1 MAKLSVR
8 ERLLKRK
15 DDVLKVEVRL
25 DEETTVYVHE
35 LGEAKMDEIRK
46 LAKKGDKVDAE
57 LLNALMVLESVHEAD
72 GTRALTADMKLELD
86 VLNDIDF
93 VNMAYRIGELERIEK
108 AMAEAMGFVEPVQ
121 AAKEN
126 EEVKN

>member
-108 AMAEAMGFVEPVQ
+108 AMAEAMGFVEPAQ

>member
-15 DDVLKVEVRL
+15 DEVLKIEVRL
-25 DEETTVYVHE
+25 DEDTTVYVHE
-35 LGEAKMDEIRK
+35 LGEAKMDEIRN
-46 LAKKGDKVDAE
+46 LSKKGDKVDAE
-57 LLNALMVLESVHEAD
+57 RLNALMILEAVHEED
-72 GTRALTADMKLELD
+72 GTKSLDASMKQELGILDD
-86 VLNDIDF
+86 VEF
-93 VNMAYRIGELERIEK
+93 VNMAYRLGELERIEK

-121 AAKEN
+121 AAREN